1 MDFDRVDRNIVLLWI
16 DWGLNHLPGILKVA
30 FRSSLINALHQR
42 SLRVSEQCQTQLP
55 SRSVSH
61 QKAQHTN
68 NVQVTSHLAYVKVY
82 SSFYSF

>member
-61 QKAQHTN
+61 QKSLVSLMNLQDTYIQDVAD
-68 NVQVTSHLAYVKVY
+68 VCVM
-82 SSFYSF
+82 